1 MAVRKLW
8 RCAHL
13 ESRRAH
19 RPTSRPADS
28 LGARKSLKTGG
39 WSTHALPYTLGSMSR
54 IRARGKPKF
63 GFPMAPPHKAEA
75 KNKSAVRELLRQV
88 GNLLGFYRH
97 PPVRWGKAVRLIWEP
112 PDSRQTGVR
121 LRRSRH
127 HNHSRSVAHPPL
139 PPHPPRPP
147 HYSRPLW
154 QCSRSSRLLCA
165 PCQPRDCAAATQAL
179 ASVPKAHISAL
190 RVFQPGG
197 GVGPSNL
204 MKARPWGHTKP
215 GKGRERARCTTTD
228 AWLHLLQRVHGARR
242 TIFLSVSS
250 FLIAPQ
256 THAPERKHPQLQ
268 RNEWQALTDSTVS
281 ITIELQQPQ

>member
-1 MAVRKLW
+1 
-8 RCAHL
+8 
-13 ESRRAH
+13 
-19 RPTSRPADS
+19 
-28 LGARKSLKTGG
+28 
-39 WSTHALPYTLGSMSR
+39 MSR

-179 ASVPKAHISAL
+179 ASIPKAHTSSL
-190 RVFQPGG
+190 RVSQSGG
-197 GVGPSNL
+197 GRPVEPQVLFMCWWSAPTCPGRSVKIRIGKFCVHEHHRRWPSGVFMNN
-204 MKARPWGHTKP
+204 
-215 GKGRERARCTTTD
+215 
-228 AWLHLLQRVHGARR
+228 
-242 TIFLSVSS
+242 
-250 FLIAPQ
+250 AP
-256 THAPERKHPQLQ
+256 LG
-268 RNEWQALTDSTVS
+268 
-281 ITIELQQPQ
+281 